1 VLGFDRRHRAGG
13 AARLDGRLAR
23 DAVAS
28 SSVSRRSLPLA
39 LVLGAVVAGCGGSDG
54 GDDAESA
61 RCASPNAT
69 FGDAADVG
77 THREVAVH
85 FTCEET
91 TLAGTLY
98 LPKGAGRHPA
108 VIWVHGSGEQ
118 PRLNYGPVVAPLVED
133 GVAVFSYDKRGVGE
147 SQGSCCPGD
156 NGQYNLLS
164 ADAAGAVTALASRAE
179 LRKDEIG
186 FIGASQAGWIAAKAA
201 TMTKVAFI
209 ALASA
214 TPMTER
220 QANLYE
226 RLSRGDE
233 GKLTSDEISRRIASA
248 GRSGFDPLPFLREI
262 TAPSLWMI
270 GTADDRIPVPE
281 TIALLNQLKQEGKD
295 VEVVTFADAGHG
307 LVDTPPT
314 APDAPSTL
322 VNWVLKRVHA

>member
-1 VLGFDRRHRAGG
+1 MTRRRF
-13 AARLDGRLAR
+13 
-23 DAVAS
+23 
-28 SSVSRRSLPLA
+28 VSLL
-39 LVLGAVVAGCGGSDG
+39 LVVAGLGASIGAVFLVMNYLADPPGAS
-54 GDDAESA
+54 
-61 RCASPNAT
+61 CAAPATT
-69 FGDAADVG
+69 FGP
-77 THREVAVH
+77 TSNLFNHEEVAVRY
-85 FTCEET
+85 TCEGAVQ
-91 TLAGTLY
+91 AGTLY
-98 LPKGAGRHPA
+98 LPTGPGPHPAAVWIHGAGPA
-108 VIWVHGSGEQ
+108 M
-118 PRLNYGPVVAPLVED
+118 RLGFGGVVALLVNA

-179 LRKDEIG
+179 LQKDEIG

>member
-1 VLGFDRRHRAGG
+1 MRLGFGG
-13 AARLDGRLAR
+13 
-23 DAVAS
+23 
-28 SSVSRRSLPLA
+28 
-39 LVLGAVVAGCGGSDG
+39 VVALLV
-54 GDDAESA
+54 
-61 RCASPNAT
+61 NA
-69 FGDAADVG
+69 
-77 THREVAVH
+77 
-85 FTCEET
+85 
-91 TLAGTLY
+91 
-98 LPKGAGRHPA
+98 
-108 VIWVHGSGEQ
+108 
-118 PRLNYGPVVAPLVED
+118 

-179 LRKDEIG
+179 LQKDEIG

-314 APDAPSTL
+314 APEAPSTL

>member
-1 VLGFDRRHRAGG
+1 MTRR
-13 AARLDGRLAR
+13 RL
-23 DAVAS
+23 
-28 SSVSRRSLPLA
+28 VSL
-39 LVLGAVVAGCGGSDG
+39 LVVVAGLG
-54 GDDAESA
+54 
-61 RCASPNAT
+61 ASIGAVFLVMNYLTDPPGASCVAPAAT
-69 FGDAADVG
+69 FGP
-77 THREVAVH
+77 TNNLFNHEEVAVRY
-85 FTCEET
+85 TCEGAVQ
-91 TLAGTLY
+91 AGTLY
-98 LPKGAGRHPA
+98 LPTGPGPHPAAIWIHGAGPA
-108 VIWVHGSGEQ
+108 M
-118 PRLNYGPVVAPLVED
+118 RLGFGGVVALLVNA

-179 LRKDEIG
+179 LQKDEFG
-186 FIGASQAGWIAAKAA
+186 FIGASQAGWVAAKAA

-226 RLSRGDE
+226 RLSRGEE

-248 GRSGFDPLPFLREI
+248 GRSGFDPLPFLRVI

-281 TIALLNQLKQEGKD
+281 SIALLNQLKNEGRAI
-295 VEVVTFADAGHG
+295 EIVTFADAGHG

-322 VNWVLKRVHA
+322 VNWILKRVHV